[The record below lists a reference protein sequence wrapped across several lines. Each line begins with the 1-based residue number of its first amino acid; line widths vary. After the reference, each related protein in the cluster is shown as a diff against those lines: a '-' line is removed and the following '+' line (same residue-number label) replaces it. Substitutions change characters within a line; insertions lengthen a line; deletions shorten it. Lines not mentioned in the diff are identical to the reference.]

1 MQKEITKKRS
11 FWLALGFALAAFYVC
26 AALLEGYRL
35 YPDSQSY
42 LDMDLSREPLYSL
55 FLALMRLLFGRGGEP
70 FFLRSTVIVQ
80 SLITAWAGWYFVRR
94 CQELFDLRLPGTL
107 GLAGCTLL
115 PSLLSRFFAVRRAM
129 YSYSLITESLG
140 FPLYLVFFTFLAAW
154 VLRGRRRDFALAA
167 LLAFLLIS
175 LRKQMY
181 VTLPLLLLGALWR
194 GVRHGKLLRRL
205 AAGVLAAVLVLL
217 ANSLL
222 DRGTNYLVHGEALR
236 HTGDMRFVTTMLLYT
251 AEPEDAAAIGD
262 AELRGIFDEIL
273 EKADREQ
280 LTRRDA
286 PADWFGRSLFFMNH
300 YDLIQF
306 GCLGDTIQPLAEQ
319 KYGADTNAIQL
330 ERDRIYDGLNASLLP
345 VGWTRL
351 LGTAADS
358 FGMGLVNTAAAMK
371 RPLIPVTALLY
382 LALLVLLGLCIR
394 KKREDEAVFAA
405 FALLSILGNVAL
417 VSLTIFCQPR
427 YTLYNMPLFYASLL
441 VLLAAL
447 LPKKETKDRLP

>member
-1 MQKEITKKRS
+1 MRKDITQKKS
-11 FWLALGFALAAFYVC
+11 FWLGLGLGMAAIYVC
-26 AALLEGYRL
+26 AALLEGCRI

-42 LDMDLSREPLYSL
+42 LEMDLSREPLYSL
-55 FLALMRLLFGRGGEP
+55 FLALMRLLFGWGGEP

-94 CQELFDLRLPGTL
+94 CRELFALRLPGTL

-129 YSYSLITESLG
+129 YSYSLITESLA

-167 LLAFLLIS
+167 VLAFLLIS

-194 GVRHGKLLRRL
+194 GIRQGKLLRRL
-205 AAGVLAAVLVLL
+205 AAGVLAAALVLL

-222 DRGTNYLVHGEALR
+222 DRGTNYLVHGAALR

-262 AELRGIFDEIL
+262 QELRGLFEQIL
-273 EKADREQ
+273 DKADREQ
-280 LTRRDA
+280 LTRRYA

-306 GCLGDTIQPLAEQ
+306 GCLGELIGPAARAKVGEEETAL
-319 KYGADTNAIQL
+319 QL
-330 ERDRIYDGLNASLLP
+330 ERDRIFSGLNAALLP
-345 VGWTRL
+345 GSWTRL
-351 LGTAADS
+351 LRTAADS

-382 LALLVLLGLCIR
+382 LTLLVLLALCIR
-394 KKREDEAVFAA
+394 KKREDAAVFAV

-427 YTLYNMPLFYASLL
+427 YTLYNMPIFYAALL
-441 VLLAAL
+441 VLLL
-447 LPKKETKDRLP
+447 GVLPKREA

>member
-1 MQKEITKKRS
+1 MRKDITQKKS
-11 FWLALGFALAAFYVC
+11 FWLGLGLAMAAFYVC
-26 AALLEGYRL
+26 AALLEGCRI

-42 LDMDLSREPLYSL
+42 LEMDLSREPLYSL
-55 FLALMRLLFGRGGEP
+55 FLALMRLLFGWGGEP

-94 CQELFDLRLPGTL
+94 CRELFALRLPGTL

-129 YSYSLITESLG
+129 YSYSLITESLA

-167 LLAFLLIS
+167 VLAFLLIS

-194 GVRHGKLLRRL
+194 GIRQGKLLRRL
-205 AAGVLAAVLVLL
+205 AAGVLAAALVLL

-222 DRGTNYLVHGEALR
+222 DRGTNYLVHGAALR

-262 AELRGIFDEIL
+262 QELRGLFEQIL
-273 EKADREQ
+273 DKADREQ
-280 LTRRDA
+280 LTRRYA

-306 GCLGDTIQPLAEQ
+306 GCL
-319 KYGADTNAIQL
+319 
-330 ERDRIYDGLNASLLP
+330 LL
-345 VGWTRL
+345 RL
-351 LGTAADS
+351 LCNRFFFVIFMDAPAAHGCGQLRHGAGQHRGGDEAAADS
-358 FGMGLVNTAAAMK
+358 GDGAAVSDASRAAGTLHPEEAGGCGGL
-371 RPLIPVTALLY
+371 R
-382 LALLVLLGLCIR
+382 GLCP
-394 KKREDEAVFAA
+394 AVDPGQRGA
-405 FALLSILGNVAL
+405 GVADD
-417 VSLTIFCQPR
+417 
-427 YTLYNMPLFYASLL
+427 
-441 VLLAAL
+441 L
-447 LPKKETKDRLP
+447 LPAPLYAL